1 MQSVL
6 VPTRPADHVELM
18 SPDHYFLFPLEIA
31 RLLHT
36 HCFPQGEKKSIT
48 RLQGKKHGGKGRWPQ
63 RGKSEDQLGSKLVR
77 VSGDLGSALSLRVPS
92 WYWSWSIPNPRRLP
106 SHQKPSRSGLRQH
119 HEGHED
125 FWALSPQYLTLS
137 PESPLHPLI
146 HRLGFSPL
154 IFLSKPILR
163 DQPGNSHLHFS

>member
-6 VPTRPADHVELM
+6 VPTQPADHVELM

-77 VSGDLGSALSLRVPS
+77 VLGDLGSALSLRVPS
-92 WYWSWSIPNPRRLP
+92 
-106 SHQKPSRSGLRQH
+106 
-119 HEGHED
+119 
-125 FWALSPQYLTLS
+125 
-137 PESPLHPLI
+137 
-146 HRLGFSPL
+146 
-154 IFLSKPILR
+154 
-163 DQPGNSHLHFS
+163 